1 MGEVAFPLAQS
12 MVGLSGRFQPQ
23 VAVVAVFVAAVGM
36 IGAPLLL
43 PICRWTVKK
52 SIVG

>member
-1 MGEVAFPLAQS
+1 

-23 VAVVAVFVAAVGM
+23 VAVVAVFVAVVGM
-36 IGAPLLL
+36 IVAPLLL
-43 PICRWTVKK
+43 PICRWTVKE